1 MSFAESLV
9 LGDIGVNQVHFDLF
23 VVHLVDAKHS
33 RPEITINRPVLD
45 AVGQ

>member
-9 LGDIGVNQVHFDLF
+9 FGDIGVNQVHFDLF

-33 RPEITINRPVLD
+33 RPEITINRLVLD
-45 AVGQ
+45 ALGQ